1 MMNGGAGNRRSLGQR
16 ISGQY
21 TLYLVRTMAVML
33 AVITFA
39 SYKLSMPVFIVLVGI
54 LSAVGFASA
63 AIMFCKWL
71 QKPSEREEDDLD
83 IIHFKATPRY
93 GEESDK
99 GYEMTYEQ
107 IKQEVEGDL

>member
-1 MMNGGAGNRRSLGQR
+1 MSKQKSVFVTA
-16 ISGQY
+16 I
-21 TLYLVRTMAVML
+21 MAVML

-39 SYKLSMPVFIVLVGI
+39 SYKLSMPVFIALVSI
-54 LSAVGFASA
+54 LSAVGFASSA
-63 AIMFCKWL
+63 VAFCKWL
-71 QKPSEREEDDLD
+71 QKPSECGEDDLD

-93 GEESDK
+93 GEEPDK

>member
-1 MMNGGAGNRRSLGQR
+1 MSKQKSVFVTA
-16 ISGQY
+16 I
-21 TLYLVRTMAVML
+21 MAVML
-33 AVITFA
+33 AIITFSA
-39 SYKLSMPVFIVLVGI
+39 YRLSMPVFIVLVGI

-71 QKPSEREEDDLD
+71 EKPSEREEDDLD